1 MFLNYA
7 SFQSASIKIIQ
18 NELLK
23 IILGFY
29 QEMSSLLVLLH
40 VPVWL
45 TIFQISTEVTLP
57 FQCPHQSHKHMRSHW
72 YCKNNLK
79 HEYICLIDTE
89 RASSTELCVKT
100 LDYAPPGQNYVW
112 TGGFRNL
119 DCKNHTFQPY
129 ALWQNESEKCL
140 FEKSHCID
148 EGQTVFHSGTTET
161 DSSCR
166 CDHTR
171 YYSFVSPTEHGEYC
185 EPSKEDCSCYI
196 KQCAYNEQLNSD
208 YECINSL
215 SEDYSSLTIDA
226 SINTTGVVVL
236 STFRENTR
244 RNVKWS
250 SFNVGVFIMIMII
263 LFLIGGITFCWFLQ
277 KQTENYAELEL
288 PEPIVTVGPSRPIVK
303 AGTATTEINES
314 KPANNDQYI
323 HTEIS
328 ENSVSSTKR
337 CFADIK
343 VIGSLP
349 VIFPASV
356 TYTMDIGHTVSIV
369 YLIVSDLD
377 TQISLKRKSNV
388 GDKFFVC
395 CPMKT
400 ETLEYADGKFKYFV
414 KICSLKTNKPGIY
427 FCDAT
432 NVVGTRSSKQQITV
446 TYTSALPVIF
456 PASITYTLDIGHT
469 VSIVYL
475 IVSDLDTQIV
485 LKRKNNVGEKFVVC
499 CPVKTDT
506 LEYVDGN
513 FKKYFLTICSLK
525 TNKPGIYF
533 CDATNV
539 VGTRTSKQQITVT
552 YANEIMASLDIGST
566 TSNVAFICTEEY
578 LHDERK
584 IYTTRMHTG
593 EKMIQPTCLLIKN
606 ANQKTL
612 FGNDAKTEYEDC
624 LTWDDSTNNSFFEGF
639 RAKLCKQKDMLEKSR
654 IEDVTGRIKMCTS
667 EIFKHII
674 IHLKEMTIHEI
685 KERHINVK
693 EDSIL
698 WILTLPAEWYTREK
712 DFFFTC
718 CEKAGIQ
725 NSKLLMLCES
735 KAAFIYCQSLEGK
748 RNTPM
753 LNCGMQHLI
762 VDIGGGTSQLSV
774 LQPVDANELKEQHPS
789 AVLPCAGDTLDKDIM
804 YFFGKI
810 VGDRVVDDL
819 KKKASCYNDIQKE
832 FESAKM
838 QHASNVPWAR
848 FSLPVDILNKLCV
861 QLHNETFVEMLCK
874 HPKVNMDIE
883 HLTDEKKK
891 ETISL
896 KGGKFF
902 IGKDYLSEL
911 YQKVIDVISS
921 EIINY
926 LKRYSLT
933 SITSIVLVGGLSN
946 CRLVRQAIEKAFPK
960 KKIFLADDSVFAV
973 AKGAILFGCKP
984 TIITTRITG
993 YTYGR
998 RIRPKFEQGVHNPKK
1013 KVKDDKGP
1021 DRCKDVFES
1030 FMSKNQIVPIGTTV
1044 KLVYFTVYPHK
1055 YVTIVLYMSEKDDP
1069 KYVDEEGC
1077 KKILEFNV
1085 KLSRP
1090 SKRRQY
1096 IDVECVFEYD
1106 KVTVKAV
1113 DKASGE
1119 IKSSYFQLY

>member
-1 MFLNYA
+1 MPIQIKYWGSDTPKKYST

-343 VIGSLP
+343 VIGS
-349 VIFPASV
+349 
-356 TYTMDIGHTVSIV
+356 
-369 YLIVSDLD
+369 
-377 TQISLKRKSNV
+377 
-388 GDKFFVC
+388 
-395 CPMKT
+395 
-400 ETLEYADGKFKYFV
+400 
-414 KICSLKTNKPGIY
+414 
-427 FCDAT
+427 
-432 NVVGTRSSKQQITV
+432 
-446 TYTSALPVIF
+446 LPVIF